1 MESKNISAQI
11 NVEFTESTTRKNIES
26 GEEIKTLFG
35 KIKKFFS
42 DLKTVAF
49 TGSYNDLTNK
59 PLYAASASAGGT
71 ATKAL
76 GDKNG
81 SDIAETYF
89 KNKGGTVSGAMTVAN
104 QNANVFEIQRTATIY
119 NAVAIKFS
127 LTDGS
132 SIVNVGTAG
141 FTPQKRF
148 QVKHGDYTL
157 TAPPKTGTIALTSD
171 VNSCIKAS
179 NSGKLLYSGEIS
191 SASGTVSIENLS
203 AYNAL
208 LICTDGV
215 GISGIA
221 GGLSG
226 LLPVAYLKT
235 GGSIKLFGTIPSS
248 ASAANNITYITE
260 AAGYITAAI
269 PADTPESLNIAQS
282 VGKIGKVKIYSIV

>member
-11 NVEFTESTTRKNIES
+11 NVEFAESTTRKNIES

-269 PADTPESLNIAQS
+269 PADTPESLNITQS

>member
-157 TAPPKTGTIALTSD
+157 QRRNIFCFGNNQHRKSIRLQRF
-171 VNSCIKAS
+171 VNMYRRCRNLR
-179 NSGKLLYSGEIS
+179 NSRRTVR
-191 SASGTVSIENLS
+191 SASCCIFKNGRKYKAFRNNTKLS
-203 AYNAL
+203 LY
-208 LICTDGV
+208 C
-215 GISGIA
+215 
-221 GGLSG
+221 
-226 LLPVAYLKT
+226 K
-235 GGSIKLFGTIPSS
+235 
-248 ASAANNITYITE
+248 
-260 AAGYITAAI
+260 
-269 PADTPESLNIAQS
+269 
-282 VGKIGKVKIYSIV
+282 

>member
-1 MESKNISAQI
+1 
-11 NVEFTESTTRKNIES
+11 
-26 GEEIKTLFG
+26 
-35 KIKKFFS
+35 
-42 DLKTVAF
+42 
-49 TGSYNDLTNK
+49 
-59 PLYAASASAGGT
+59 
-71 ATKAL
+71 
-76 GDKNG
+76 
-81 SDIAETYF
+81 
-89 KNKGGTVSGAMTVAN
+89 MTVAN

-179 NSGKLLYSGEIS
+179 NSGKLLFNGEIS
-191 SASGTVSIENLS
+191 SASGTISIENLS

-248 ASAANNITYITE
+248 ASTANNITYITE
-260 AAGYITAAI
+260 AAGYITTAI
-269 PADTPESLNIAQS
+269 PADTPESLNITQS

>member
-42 DLKTVAF
+42 ELKTVAF

-81 SDIAETYF
+81 SDIAETYL

-157 TAPPKTGTIALTSD
+157 TAPSKTGTIALTSD

-179 NSGKLLYSGEIS
+179 NSGKLLFNGEIS
-191 SASGTVSIENLS
+191 SVSGTISIENLS

-248 ASAANNITYITE
+248 ASTANNITYITE
-260 AAGYITAAI
+260 AAGYITTAI
-269 PADTPESLNIAQS
+269 PADTPESLNITQS

>member
-1 MESKNISAQI
+1 MERKNISAQI

-42 DLKTVAF
+42 ELKTVAF

-191 SASGTVSIENLS
+191 SASGTISIENLS

-248 ASAANNITYITE
+248 ASTANNITYITE
-260 AAGYITAAI
+260 AAGYITTAI
-269 PADTPESLNIAQS
+269 PADTPESLNITQS

>member
-1 MESKNISAQI
+1 MERKNISAQI
-11 NVEFTESTTRKNIES
+11 NVEFAESTTRKNIES

-42 DLKTVAF
+42 ELKTVAF

-157 TAPPKTGTIALTSD
+157 TAPSKTGTIALTSD

-179 NSGKLLYSGEIS
+179 NSGKLLFNGEIS
-191 SASGTVSIENLS
+191 SASGTISIENLS

-269 PADTPESLNIAQS
+269 PADTPESLNITQS

>member
-11 NVEFTESTTRKNIES
+11 NVEFTESATRKNIES

-119 NAVAIKFS
+119 NAVAVKFS

-171 VNSCIKAS
+171 VNSCIKTS

-269 PADTPESLNIAQS
+269 PADTPESLNITQS

>member
-1 MESKNISAQI
+1 MERKNISAQI

-42 DLKTVAF
+42 ELKTVAF

-179 NSGKLLYSGEIS
+179 NSGKLLFNGEIS
-191 SASGTVSIENLS
+191 SASGTISIENLS

-248 ASAANNITYITE
+248 ASTANNITYITE
-260 AAGYITAAI
+260 AAGYITTAI
-269 PADTPESLNIAQS
+269 PADTPESLNITQS

>member
-89 KNKGGTVSGAMTVAN
+89 KNKGGTVSGTMTVAN

>member
-1 MESKNISAQI
+1 
-11 NVEFTESTTRKNIES
+11 
-26 GEEIKTLFG
+26 
-35 KIKKFFS
+35 
-42 DLKTVAF
+42 
-49 TGSYNDLTNK
+49 
-59 PLYAASASAGGT
+59 
-71 ATKAL
+71 
-76 GDKNG
+76 
-81 SDIAETYF
+81 
-89 KNKGGTVSGAMTVAN
+89 MTVAN

-157 TAPPKTGTIALTSD
+157 TAPSKTGTIALTSD

-179 NSGKLLYSGEIS
+179 NSGKLLFNGEIS
-191 SASGTVSIENLS
+191 SASGTISIENLS

-269 PADTPESLNIAQS
+269 PADTPEFLNITQS

>member
-42 DLKTVAF
+42 ELKTVAF

-157 TAPPKTGTIALTSD
+157 TAPSKTGTIALTSD

-179 NSGKLLYSGEIS
+179 NSGKLLFNGEIS
-191 SASGTVSIENLS
+191 SVSGTISIENLS

-269 PADTPESLNIAQS
+269 PADTPESLNIIQS

>member
-11 NVEFTESTTRKNIES
+11 NVEFTESATRKNIES

-119 NAVAIKFS
+119 NAVAVKFS

>member
-81 SDIAETYF
+81 NDIAETYF

-191 SASGTVSIENLS
+191 SASGTISIENLS

-248 ASAANNITYITE
+248 ASTANNITYITE

-269 PADTPESLNIAQS
+269 PADTPESLNITQS

>member
-157 TAPPKTGTIALTSD
+157 TATPKTRTIALPAD
-171 VNSCIKAS
+171 VHPCIKAS